1 MNSPSEGPPVKSSAE
16 KFEGLAFTFCKA
28 ATIILIAQK
37 FALPVASGAAA
48 VFYMLAYLNGKHD
61 TRCFMLYPPLIA
73 SFWSLVCVVSTCI
86 ILNPSLLLS
95 LKGFIAP
102 FVPFIAS

>member
-1 MNSPSEGPPVKSSAE
+1 MNIPCDAPILKTSGE

-28 ATIILIAQK
+28 ATIILLTQK

-48 VFYMLAYLNGKHD
+48 IFYMLAYLNGKQD

-73 SFWSLVCVVSTCI
+73 SFWSLVCIVSSCF
-86 ILNPSLLLS
+86 ILNPALLTS
-95 LKGFIAP
+95 LKGIIAP
-102 FVPFIAS
+102 FITL